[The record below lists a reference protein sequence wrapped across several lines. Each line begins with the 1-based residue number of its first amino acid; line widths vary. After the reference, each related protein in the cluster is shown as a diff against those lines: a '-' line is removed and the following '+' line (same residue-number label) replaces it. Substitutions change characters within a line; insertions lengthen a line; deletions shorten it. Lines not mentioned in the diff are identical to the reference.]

1 MKNLFVIRSSLLSL
15 EGESSKLAQKFITQ
29 WREQYPDAH
38 ITLRDVAADP
48 IPHLDAQRVNA
59 FFTAAEI
66 RTPEQQA
73 IVAQSD
79 ALIEEIKQADF
90 IVIGV
95 PMYNFAIPST
105 LKAYFDHIARA
116 GVTFRYTEQGPQ
128 GLIQGKKVY
137 VLATRGGMYAGTP
150 LDTQTDYIRH
160 FFSFIGIDDVNFIYA
175 EGLNMGE
182 DIKTAAL
189 AAATEKLL
197 AAAKAH

>member
-95 PMYNFAIPST
+95 PMYNF
-105 LKAYFDHIARA
+105 
-116 GVTFRYTEQGPQ
+116 G
-128 GLIQGKKVY
+128 
-137 VLATRGGMYAGTP
+137 
-150 LDTQTDYIRH
+150 
-160 FFSFIGIDDVNFIYA
+160 
-175 EGLNMGE
+175 
-182 DIKTAAL
+182 
-189 AAATEKLL
+189 
-197 AAAKAH
+197 

>member
-59 FFTAAEI
+59 FFTAAER

-79 ALIEEIKQADF
+79 ALIEEIKQADL
-90 IVIGV
+90 IVIAV

-197 AAAKAH
+197 AAAKAR